1 MKGETFFREI
11 QENCWNPE
19 LRINKYAQFHTQVQ
33 VVCTVPVMFSY
44 WAKPNDTLR
53 VASFLNGPE
62 AFANFRRSGF
72 PVLTPNL
79 FPGRDLKTETFIRRL
94 TYPDGE
100 LNVNS
105 EQVKAAIQRQGPD
118 IMDTRVWWDIK

>member
-1 MKGETFFREI
+1 MANTIRIKRSTTTAVPTTAI
-11 QENCWNPE
+11 DAWVTANPLNTARALE
-19 LRINKYAQFHTQVQ
+19 QINTQ
-33 VVCTVPVMFSY
+33 Y
-44 WAKPNDTLR
+44 W

-79 FPGRDLKTETFIRRL
+79 FPGRDLKTEPFIRRL
-94 TYPDGE
+94 TYPDAE

-118 IMDTRVWWDIK
+118 SDTRPEEVTKK

>member
-1 MKGETFFREI
+1 
-11 QENCWNPE
+11 
-19 LRINKYAQFHTQVQ
+19 
-33 VVCTVPVMFSY
+33 
-44 WAKPNDTLR
+44 
-53 VASFLNGPE
+53 
-62 AFANFRRSGF
+62 
-72 PVLTPNL
+72 
-79 FPGRDLKTETFIRRL
+79 LKTETFIRRL